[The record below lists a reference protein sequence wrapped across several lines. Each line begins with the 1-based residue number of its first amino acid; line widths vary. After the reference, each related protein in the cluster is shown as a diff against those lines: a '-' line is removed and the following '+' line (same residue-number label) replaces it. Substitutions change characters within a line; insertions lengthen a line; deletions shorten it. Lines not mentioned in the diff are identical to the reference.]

1 MHASTSRIL
10 RKSRMRRRARTD
22 LCGGRSVMS
31 VPTATVILSGWARSL
46 CTSLPVLGNRRC
58 GKLGFLPILPAL
70 SCKRVASSPLNPF
83 SLSTNAAPSVRTDS
97 DLINYLTNYPFRAI
111 KRREIRPPA
120 PVAAL
125 PQDALRP
132 VLSLELPTSNFQPPI
147 RSPFVFIFLRIAFPA
162 TPLFSHSSALPR
174 G

>member
-1 MHASTSRIL
+1 MHASTPLIL
-10 RKSRMRRRARTD
+10 RKSRMRKRARTD
-22 LCGGRSVMS
+22 LCGGRSAMS

-58 GKLGFLPILPAL
+58 GRLGFLPILPAL

-83 SLSTNAAPSVRTDS
+83 SSSTNAAPSVRTDS
-97 DLINYLTNYPFRAI
+97 DLIKYLTNYPFGAI
-111 KRREIRPPA
+111 ERHEIRPPA
-120 PVAAL
+120 LVAAL
-125 PQDALRP
+125 PQGALRP
-132 VLSLELPTSNFQPPI
+132 PCRSSFQPPI